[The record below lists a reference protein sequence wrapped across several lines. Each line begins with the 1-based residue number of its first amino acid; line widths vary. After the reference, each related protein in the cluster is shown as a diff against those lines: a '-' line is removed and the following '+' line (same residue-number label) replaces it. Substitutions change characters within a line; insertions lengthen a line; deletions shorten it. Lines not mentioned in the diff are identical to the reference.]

1 MTMPDNTDFRAS
13 PDDRFNF
20 AQAIEDFKMGKLNK
34 RFPITVV
41 SETPPILR
49 KLDLS
54 DKGMRVFNRKI
65 TIPYSVIEK
74 AIGEIASTS
83 TGERH
88 CISIET
94 LKQIPDA
101 LYNPVMILDSNT
113 ENSLEIYVELTD
125 RNNKPVMIALHLD
138 QKMGREGKSKLEYL
152 VHSIRSIYG
161 KDNIRTPINR
171 LLEGHGRYVNLKKGK
186 SWFAAFGVQS
196 PGASEIQLHSPY
208 TIIVDSTEVKP
219 DSEKNTEK
227 NPDSEF
233 VPGVEQSKLLEDDLL
248 SPKMSIE
255 PVSRKKETGGSVKM
269 KM

>member
-1 MTMPDNTDFRAS
+1 MILSDNNTDFRAS
-13 PDDRFNF
+13 PEDRFYF
-20 AQAIEDFKMGKLNK
+20 ANAIEDFKTGMLNK
-34 RFPITVV
+34 RFPITVL
-41 SETPPILR
+41 SGTPPILR

-54 DKGMRVFNRKI
+54 DKGMRIFNRKI

-74 AIGEIASTS
+74 AIGERASTS

-88 CISIET
+88 CIPVET
-94 LKQIPDA
+94 LKQLPDA
-101 LYNPVMILDSNT
+101 LYNPIMILDSNT
-113 ENSLEIYVELTD
+113 ENSLEIYVELKD

-138 QKMGREGKSKLEYL
+138 QKIKPEGKRKSEYL

-171 LLEGHGRYVNLKKGK
+171 LLGGHGRYIDLKKGK

-196 PGASEIQLHSPY
+196 PGAHEIQLHSPF
-208 TIIVDSTEVKP
+208 TIIADSAEVKS

-227 NPDSEF
+227 NPDSV
-233 VPGVEQSKLLEDDLL
+233 VPGVEQSKQLEADLL
-248 SPKMSIE
+248 SPKMPVE
-255 PVSRKKETGGSVKM
+255 PVSRRKETSGSAKM